1 MCSSDLV
8 NPAIL
13 MAAKIAG
20 VSKIFKAGGVQ
31 AIGAMAYGT
40 ESVDRKSVV

>member
-1 MCSSDLV
+1 MCTPPNKEGKV

-20 VSKIFKAGGVQ
+20 VSKIFKAGG
-31 AIGAMAYGT
+31 
-40 ESVDRKSVV
+40 